1 MKSKAKKLKALEKLK
16 TCHAELQEILTAY
29 QEEKEPKWKSFL
41 QDALIKRF
49 EVAFEYV
56 WKAFKAA
63 AEFEGA
69 EVLGPREALT
79 EAGHFGW
86 IDDLEF
92 WALAMDARNG
102 SVHDYFGIPIE
113 DYLRL
118 IQRFS
123 KALTTVIKKMK

>member
-1 MKSKAKKLKALEKLK
+1 MKSKTKKLKALEKLEK
-16 TCHAELQEILTAY
+16 CHKELQEILMAH
-29 QEEKEPKWKSFL
+29 QEEKEAKWKSFL

-49 EVAFEYV
+49 EVTFEYA

-79 EAGHFGW
+79 EAGRYGW

-102 SVHDYFGIPIE
+102 SVHDYFGIPVE
-113 DYLRL
+113 DYLLL

-123 KALTTVIKKMK
+123 KMLPPVIKKME